1 MAQRDSKTLILA
13 VVGLWSSFCLAEEV
27 LVAVANN
34 FHRPAQIV
42 AAHFQQQTD
51 HQIVLSTGST
61 GQIYSQITHGAP
73 YDVFLSADQKRP
85 ALLVQK
91 QIAKEP
97 ITYAKGRLVLWSP
110 DKALFS
116 DGRQALVFGGFEH
129 IAVANPKLA
138 PYGMASIQV
147 MESLGVYPQ
156 LESKLVMGKGL
167 NATYQYLVTGNA
179 ELGFL
184 AMSQVLQ
191 DGGLLEGAHWL
202 IPDRLYDPIKQDAVL
217 LKHGYGN
224 SGAKAFMTY
233 LMSPEAKEIIQE
245 LGYY

>member
-1 MAQRDSKTLILA
+1 MAQRDIKTLILM
-13 VVGLWSSFCLAEEV
+13 VGSLLSSFCLADDA

-34 FHRPAQIV
+34 FHRPAQII
-42 AAHFQQQTD
+42 AAHFKQQTG
-51 HQIVLSTGST
+51 HQILLSTGST

-91 QIAKEP
+91 QIATEQ
-97 ITYAKGRLVLWSP
+97 ITYAKGRIVLWSP

-116 DGRQALVFGGFEH
+116 DGQQALVSGEFEH
-129 IAVANPKLA
+129 IAVANPKVA
-138 PYGMASIQV
+138 PYGMASVQV

-184 AMSQVLQ
+184 AMSQVVQ
-191 DGGLLEGAHWL
+191 NGSVLE
-202 IPDRLYDPIKQDAVL
+202 
-217 LKHGYGN
+217 
-224 SGAKAFMTY
+224 
-233 LMSPEAKEIIQE
+233 
-245 LGYY
+245 